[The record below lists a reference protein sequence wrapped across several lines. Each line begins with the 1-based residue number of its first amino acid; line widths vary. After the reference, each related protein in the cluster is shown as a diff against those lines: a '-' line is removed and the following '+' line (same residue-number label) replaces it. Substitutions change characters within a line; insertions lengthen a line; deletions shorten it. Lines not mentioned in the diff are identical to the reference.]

1 MSSDKVNAQ
10 AQAILENMQKEHPEI
25 TELIDVFVIRN
36 PKLEPLLSEI
46 VIVFQELVMCF
57 ERGNTLYTCGNGGSY
72 SDSLHIAGELMKSF
86 SRKRTLDTE
95 MVTALSKQTYG
106 DDLIDGLEA
115 GFRAIPLGM
124 NAALNSALDND
135 ISYRAMNYA
144 QEVFVLGRSN
154 DLLLG
159 ISTSGNAKN
168 VAMAISVAKAK
179 GMKTIGLSGGS
190 GGILADSA
198 DICLCVP
205 AKETPYVQEYHIAV
219 YHLLCALVE
228 VYWYKEKR

>member
-1 MSSDKVNAQ
+1 MSSDKVNAR
-10 AQAILENMQKEHPEI
+10 AQPIFGKMQKGHPEI
-25 TELIDVFVIRN
+25 TELIDVFVTRN
-36 PKLEPLLSEI
+36 PKLEPLTSEI
-46 VIVFQELVMCF
+46 LIVFQELVNCF
-57 ERGNTLYTCGNGGSY
+57 DQGNTLFTCGNGGSY

-86 SRKRTLDTE
+86 SRKRTLDAE
-95 MVTALSKQTYG
+95 MVETLSKQAYG

-124 NAALNSALDND
+124 NATLNSALDND
-135 ISYRAMNYA
+135 IQQRAMNYA

-179 GMKTIGLSGGS
+179 GMKTIGLSGKS
-190 GGILADSA
+190 GGILADLA
-198 DICLCVP
+198 DICICVP
-205 AKETPYVQEYHIAV
+205 AKETPYVQEYHIVV